1 MMFSKPRREPMSMM
15 TVAVGGLVLAGLL
28 YTAVT
33 AIPEMVRYLRIRRM

>member
-1 MMFSKPRREPMSMM
+1 MMFGKPDKEPISKM

-33 AIPEMVRYLRIRRM
+33 AIPELVRYLRIRRM